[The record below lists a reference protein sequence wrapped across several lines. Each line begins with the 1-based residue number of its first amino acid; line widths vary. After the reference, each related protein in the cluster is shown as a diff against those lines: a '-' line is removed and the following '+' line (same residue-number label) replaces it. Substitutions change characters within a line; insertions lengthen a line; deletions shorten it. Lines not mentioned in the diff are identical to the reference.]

1 MTTSQTSLTE
11 THLSRIDRAE
21 TDRAETEGL
30 AYALSHDLRA
40 RLRAAGG
47 FLELA
52 RVDQQESVEAAYFLD
67 RAATAV
73 GLADRMAERLVRY
86 LRIGPVGAITVID
99 VAELVRGAAH
109 RHPDGPETIVDELP
123 KVMAD
128 GGLLGIAVAE
138 ILDNAACHRAED
150 RPPVVR
156 VTGTTEG
163 QWTVI
168 RFVDNGFGIRAD
180 RVDRAFEF
188 FRQVHRVGDNPG
200 SGMGLPIARRSV
212 EDQGGTISLGP
223 GPDGG
228 AVVEIRLPTPPG
240 S

>member
-1 MTTSQTSLTE
+1 MTTSQTSPTG
-11 THLSRIDRAE
+11 
-21 TDRAETEGL
+21 TDRTGTDRTGTDRTEGL

-52 RVDQQESVEAAYFLD
+52 RVDLHESADAAYFLD
-67 RAATAV
+67 RAAAAV

-86 LRIGPVGAITVID
+86 LRIGPVGAITATD
-99 VAELVRGAAH
+99 VEELVREAAD
-109 RHPDGPETIVDELP
+109 RRPDGPETIIDVLP
-123 KVMAD
+123 GVMAD
-128 GGLLGIAVAE
+128 GSLLAIAVAE
-138 ILDNAACHRAED
+138 ILDNATRYRAED

-163 QWTVI
+163 PWTVI
-168 RFVDNGFGIRAD
+168 RFVDNGFGIIAD

-188 FRQVHRVGDNPG
+188 FRQVHRVGENPG
-200 SGMGLPIARRSV
+200 SGMGLPIARRSI
-212 EDQGGTISLGP
+212 EDQGGTITLGP